1 MGKNGPLFESGASS
15 SKGRFNRD
23 SASMRRLR
31 KSLRWVAGVAIPFV
45 VAYFVFSLIV
55 RPSLNRNWND
65 DQAVLARATM
75 EGDRVTITNVR
86 NINYRSANDYEVR
99 YYDKTFDLKKL
110 ESVWFVVEPF
120 SGHGFGA
127 AHTLMSFGFEGG
139 DYVAIS
145 AEIRKE
151 KGESFSAVKGLFRQY
166 EMVYVIADE
175 RDVVKLR
182 SNYRR
187 DKVFVYPVKTSRE
200 NMRKMFVSMLE
211 RANKLATKPEFYN
224 TLVNTCT
231 TSIVRHVNEI
241 APKKVPWSFKVLM
254 PANSDELA
262 YEIGLLDGA
271 TPDGRTLT
279 LEEMRQKYFINERAE
294 KFKDDP
300 SFSMK
305 IRTL

>member
-1 MGKNGPLFESGASS
+1 MRKVGAIRMRWLKKTLKWFLCFLVLF
-15 SKGRFNRD
+15 
-23 SASMRRLR
+23 
-31 KSLRWVAGVAIPFV
+31 AIG
-45 VAYFVFSLIV
+45 YFVFSLIV
-55 RPSLNRNWND
+55 RPSLNRDWNED
-65 DQAVLARATM
+65 HALLARATVA
-75 EGDRVTITNVR
+75 GDRATITNIR
-86 NINYRSANDYEVR
+86 NINYRSTSDYDVR
-99 YYDKTFDLKKL
+99 YYDKTFDLDKL

-166 EMVYVIADE
+166 EIVYVIADE
-175 RDVVKLR
+175 KDVIKLR

-187 DKVFVYPVKTSRE
+187 DKVFLYPVKTSRA
-200 NMRKMFVSMLE
+200 NMRKMFVSMLD
-211 RANKLATKPEFYN
+211 RANQLATKPEFYN

-254 PANSDELA
+254 PAHADELA
-262 YEIGLLDGA
+262 YGIGLLDTAG
-271 TPDGRTLT
+271 PNGRTLT
-279 LEEMRQKYFINERAE
+279 LEEMQQRYSINEWAE
-294 KFKDDP
+294 KFRDDP
-300 SFSMK
+300 KFSEK
-305 IRTL
+305 IRGM